1 MSSNTKETYIREV
14 LSKIDNVFLRRRL
27 KQELSAHF
35 DDALADLS
43 FSDPSSQDKVIHEMG
58 DPTEI
63 ATSINHENP
72 SLLGFVFKM
81 FNQGKMVIL
90 VLVLCLMGVAM
101 VKLYDQW
108 SLSQLTIAHLSN
120 QIDNL
125 STKVKQID
133 SLRTQLT
140 EMENGNEM
148 TYLLAQN
155 YNTGSDLF
163 RPISASAR
171 TYSLPTG
178 SYMTTTLRPLS
189 LPLYIQITKEIP
201 GPIRIEENFGLIRF
215 VYQTDHSSTV
225 FYTIEL
231 KTQYQLRS
239 LRGYNAEGELRL
251 VSTDIDLNNGLFIIK
266 SASLLEDSDLTP
278 VQVNEIQNFL
288 RMMSVNLSS
297 DYPRLVSIP

>member
-1 MSSNTKETYIREV
+1 MSLSAKETYIREIV
-14 LSKIDNVFLRRRL
+14 SKIDNIFLRRRL

-35 DDALADLS
+35 DDALSDLS
-43 FSDPSSQDKVIHEMG
+43 FSDPSSQDKVIHDMG

-72 SLLGFVFKM
+72 SLLGFIVKRV
-81 FNQGKMVIL
+81 NQGKTMIL

-101 VKLYDQW
+101 IKLYDQW
-108 SLSQLTIAHLSN
+108 SQSQLTIAHLSN

-133 SLRTQLT
+133 SLRTQVT
-140 EMENGNEM
+140 KMENGNEM

-155 YNTGSDLF
+155 YNQNADLF
-163 RPISASAR
+163 RPIR
-171 TYSLPTG
+171 TSVRTNNLPTG

-189 LPLYIQITKEIP
+189 LPLTIQITQAIP
-201 GPIRIEENFGLIRF
+201 DPIRIEENFGFIRF
-215 VYQTDHSSTV
+215 VYQTDLSSTV

-239 LRGYNAEGELRL
+239 LRGFNAQGELRL
-251 VSTDIDLNNGLFIIK
+251 IPTDIDLNNGFFIIE
-266 SASLLEDSDLTP
+266 SAILLEDTELTAG
-278 VQVNEIQNFL
+278 QVNEIQQFI
-288 RMMSVNLSS
+288 RMMNVNLSN
-297 DYPRLVSIP
+297 DYPKLISIP